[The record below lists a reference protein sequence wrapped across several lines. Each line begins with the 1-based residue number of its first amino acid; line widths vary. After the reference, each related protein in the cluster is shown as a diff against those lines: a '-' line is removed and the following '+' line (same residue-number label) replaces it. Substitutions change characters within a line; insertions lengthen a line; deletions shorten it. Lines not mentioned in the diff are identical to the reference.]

1 MALDV
6 SPEAGALG
14 KGLAAEVASVR
25 FQPGVHRA
33 VHGQSLKITKQ
44 FITKNESFPSIHL
57 F

>member
-1 MALDV
+1 MALNV